1 GRKGQQFGCVPADG
15 LGAAAC
21 QTIINQQVCAHR
33 PTKLPQ
39 GLLKAWLARLYLRI
53 SRREGHEHADTT
65 RALALLRARR
75 QRPCGRAPEQRDKL
89 APPHVGQGLPPAL
102 VPVSLSYG
110 QPDAEGPTSP
120 WGRPEL
126 F

>member
-1 GRKGQQFGCVPADG
+1 VPERQRYYHVGRKRHQFGCLPADG

-75 QRPCGRAPEQRDKL
+75 ERPRGRAPE
-89 APPHVGQGLPPAL
+89 
-102 VPVSLSYG
+102 
-110 QPDAEGPTSP
+110 
-120 WGRPEL
+120 
-126 F
+126 